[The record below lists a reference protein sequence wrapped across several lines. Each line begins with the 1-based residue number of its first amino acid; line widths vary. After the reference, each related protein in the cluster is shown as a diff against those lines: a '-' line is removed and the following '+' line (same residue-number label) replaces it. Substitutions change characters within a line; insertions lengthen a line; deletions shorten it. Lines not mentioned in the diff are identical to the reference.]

1 MSSINVLQDPKYES
15 ALSKEVCKV
24 DTEFIATYSFAV
36 FFAKQI
42 YDKWIIDI
50 LTLVPEGISDGGNKN
65 KHPQHIWKITKS

>member
-36 FFAKQI
+36 FLQNK
-42 YDKWIIDI
+42 YTTNEL
-50 LTLVPEGISDGGNKN
+50 LTY
-65 KHPQHIWKITKS
+65 

>member
-42 YDKWIIDI
+42 YDK
-50 LTLVPEGISDGGNKN
+50 
-65 KHPQHIWKITKS
+65 